1 MRMLSLFLAAAA
13 LGVFPATPARAVT
26 IGLFDWAVNVDGLF
40 AHPPGGDPIP
50 AGVNTAG
57 FNTTTGLGS
66 ISVAVSGAG
75 GHFIGLFVDHD
86 IDEASNTFFNEFGS
100 VTGAPVA
107 GESWEIDEPG
117 FVFGDIYTNLQ
128 SNSLDNTNGVP
139 AGSEDDVSMAL
150 GWDYTLAAGE
160 TSAITFL
167 ISENLPSSG
176 FYLTQTD
183 PDSAASIYFSSTL
196 TIRGTGGAVI
206 PEPGTLAL
214 YGMGLGIA
222 GLWGAN
228 RRRMVRL

>member
-1 MRMLSLFLAAAA
+1 MRTLLLLLAAAA
-13 LGVFPATPARAVT
+13 LAVGPATTARAVD
-26 IGLFDWAVNVDGLF
+26 IGLFDWAVNIDG
-40 AHPPGGDPIP
+40 AVAAPPAGDPIP
-50 AGVNTAG
+50 AGVNVAG
-57 FNTTTGLGS
+57 FDDVTGLGA
-66 ISVAVSGAG
+66 ISVSVSGAG
-75 GHFIGLFVDHD
+75 AHFVGLFVDHD
-86 IDEASNTFFNEFGS
+86 IDKAINTFFNEFGS
-100 VTGAPVA
+100 ATGAPVA

-117 FVFGDIYTNLQ
+117 FVFGDIFTNLQ
-128 SNSLDNTNGVP
+128 GNSLDNTNGVP

-183 PDSAASIYFSSTL
+183 PDSQASIYFSSTL

>member
-1 MRMLSLFLAAAA
+1 VNIDGGFSSPLF
-13 LGVFPATPARAVT
+13 
-26 IGLFDWAVNVDGLF
+26 
-40 AHPPGGDPIP
+40 GDPIP
-50 AGVNTAG
+50 AGVNVAG
-57 FNTTTGLGS
+57 FDTTTGLGS